1 MRREPMRRLPVEPL
15 LVAAGGHDDRTVA
28 ELLGVHRRAVS
39 RAREH
44 GLTDRMADR
53 WACRL
58 GVHPG
63 TVWSEWWDIITD
75 DEESSSAV

>member
-63 TVWSEWWDIITD
+63 TVWPQWWDIITD
-75 DEESSSAV
+75 AEESSSAV